1 MAINKAIESYLNI
14 FKSNDLPKKRE
25 VAFYGG
31 SFTGL
36 ELERQKHLLNA
47 VQPWIS
53 SGQINSI
60 RVSTHSLLVNQN
72 NISLLKNSGVQT
84 VELGIQSTNNTV
96 LKSVGRPCELKTVKS
111 AVKIIRD
118 NELKLGMQLRY
129 YDHFYI

>member
-1 MAINKAIESYLNI
+1 MKKRDLLVIPVFIPHEGCPYRCSFCNQLKITGVNFQSDEMAINKAIESYLNI

-60 RVSTHSLLVNQN
+60 RVSTHSLLVNQMYN
-72 NISLLKNSGVQT
+72 L
-84 VELGIQSTNNTV
+84 STQKPLMV
-96 LKSVGRPCELKTVKS
+96 Y
-111 AVKIIRD
+111 AFYFF
-118 NELKLGMQLRY
+118 ELKLN
-129 YDHFYI
+129 H